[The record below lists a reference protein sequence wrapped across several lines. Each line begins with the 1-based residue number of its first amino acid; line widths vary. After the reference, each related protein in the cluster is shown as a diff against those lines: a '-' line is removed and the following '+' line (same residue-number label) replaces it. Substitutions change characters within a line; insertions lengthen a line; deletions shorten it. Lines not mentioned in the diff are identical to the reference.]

1 MARMT
6 LKAVHT
12 DDERRRWT
20 LSERIIDENLGNYH
34 YVTHP
39 LTSARDVVGV
49 ESVAHWLRG
58 QNARRKTQDARRKP
72 ARHPGYRVPI

>member
-20 LSERIIDENLGNYH
+20 LSERIIDENLGSYH
-34 YVTHP
+34 YVTHNGAP
-39 LTSARDVVGV
+39 RRRRGSSIRIATRGDDRMRSAPV
-49 ESVAHWLRG
+49 
-58 QNARRKTQDARRKP
+58 KP
-72 ARHPGYRVPI
+72 